1 MARKLRKANKPLPLA
16 RYDSADYLRNE
27 EEIVAYLEEAVR
39 EGGDDPSIVAHAL
52 GVVARAR
59 GMVKLSEE
67 TGISREGLYKALSD
81 DGNPS
86 FGTVMKVAKAMGLKI
101 TFEREHA

>member
-1 MARKLRKANKPLPLA
+1 MARKTRKVTKLPLA
-16 RYDSADYLRNE
+16 RYDSADYLKTE
-27 EEIVAYLEEAVR
+27 QEIAAYLREAV
-39 EGGDDPSIVAHAL
+39 GDGADDPALVAHAL

-59 GMVKLSEE
+59 GMMKLAEE

-86 FGTVMKVAKAMGLKI
+86 LATVMKVAKAMGLKI
-101 TFEREHA
+101 VFKPEHA

>member
-1 MARKLRKANKPLPLA
+1 MARKSRKAHKPLPVA
-16 RYDSADYLRNE
+16 RYDSADYLKNE
-27 EEIVAYLEEAVR
+27 EEIVAYLKEAVR
-39 EGGDDPSIVAHAL
+39 EGGEDVSYVAHAL

-59 GMVKLSEE
+59 GMVRLSEE

-86 FGTVMKVAKAMGLKI
+86 FGTVMKVAKAMGLKV
-101 TFEREHA
+101 TFEPEHT